1 MITLKDLAKE
11 LKVSVST
18 VSKALNDSY
27 EISEDTITKVK
38 ELAKK
43 HNYKPNKAALS
54 LKKNKTRTIGVIL
67 PNILNPF
74 FARSLHSIEEEASK
88 HNYSII
94 TCISNESLEKEK
106 KSISLLTDGSVDGFL
121 ISVAEETQKLEETEH
136 LEEVLSYNIPMVM
149 FDRSMKKIVCD
160 KVIIDDFMAVYNAT
174 NHLIK
179 EGRKKIVLLNALSGL
194 NVGELR
200 INGYQTAIEEVSD
213 YNEKPIVVNIT
224 VNANVDNQLEKI
236 FETYE
241 GIDAILAID
250 NALGAVAINAIK
262 NKGLKV
268 PDEVS
273 VIGFSGKN
281 IIVFT
286 HPKLTTISQHSEE
299 IGRKALEVLITKIE
313 KENYKNTTHT
323 TTIINT
329 ELEHR
334 ETTKHNQ

>member
-27 EISEDTITKVK
+27 EISEDTIAKVK

-121 ISVAEETQKLEETEH
+121 ISVAEETQKSEEIVH
-136 LEEVLSYNIPMVM
+136 LEEVLSYDIPMVM

-160 KVIIDDFMAVYNAT
+160 KVIIDDFMAVYDAT
-174 NHLIK
+174 NHLIE

-200 INGYQTAIEEVSD
+200 VNGYKTAITEATD
-213 YNEKPIVVNIT
+213 YREKPIVINI
-224 VNANVDNQLEKI
+224 AVDADVDQQLEEV
-236 FETYE
+236 FETYKD
-241 GIDAILAID
+241 IDAVLAID
-250 NALGAVAINAIK
+250 NTLGAVALNTIK
-262 NKGLKV
+262 NRELNI
-268 PDEVS
+268 PEEIS

-313 KENYKNTTHT
+313 KENYENTAHT

-329 ELEHR
+329 KLEHR